1 MREALVMLSDDL
13 AHDHHAVHKFKEM
26 AIHHLR
32 TVQDVQIDEIHEW
45 SDGCAGHYKSVKC
58 MVDLSYTE
66 SDFGCKMI
74 RNYYGSEHGKGD
86 SDGITGTIKTS
97 IEMAVLSG
105 PVLIRNAEDC
115 YEYCKK
121 NLTEGKNHAKD
132 DYASESLRKFF
143 LVTDIDHTRNRTET
157 LNKVPGLRKLHSI
170 VSLSQLRVN
179 CRVIAPTV
187 WRRTSP
193 ISRIRTMCMPTKKS
207 LI

>member
-1 MREALVMLSDDL
+1 
-13 AHDHHAVHKFKEM
+13 
-26 AIHHLR
+26 
-32 TVQDVQIDEIHEW
+32 
-45 SDGCAGHYKSVKC
+45 

-74 RNYYGSEHGKGD
+74 RNYYGSEHGKGE

-121 NLTEGKNHAKD
+121 NLTEVKNHAKD
-132 DYASESLRKFF
+132 DYASESLRTFF
-143 LVTDIDHTRNRTET
+143 LITDIDHTRNITET

-170 VSLSQLRVN
+170 VSQSQLRVN
-179 CRVIAPTV
+179 CRNLSCYCTN
-187 WRRTSP
+187 
-193 ISRIRTMCMPTKKS
+193 CMEENFTHFENQDYVHANQEKLNLNKGI
-207 LI
+207 LL